1 MNKVLCFGMSLNS
14 LVNFGWRDPN
24 SAHTSM
30 KFRLNSIKLI
40 VPNMTVNVWVTQD
53 EKGASNVKFHYDE
66 FQFCLLSQSES
77 FADWEFI

>member
-1 MNKVLCFGMSLNS
+1 MNKGLSFGMSMNS

-40 VPNMTVNVWVTQD
+40 VPNMPVIVWVTRD
-53 EKGASNVKFHYDE
+53 EKGASNMMFHNDE